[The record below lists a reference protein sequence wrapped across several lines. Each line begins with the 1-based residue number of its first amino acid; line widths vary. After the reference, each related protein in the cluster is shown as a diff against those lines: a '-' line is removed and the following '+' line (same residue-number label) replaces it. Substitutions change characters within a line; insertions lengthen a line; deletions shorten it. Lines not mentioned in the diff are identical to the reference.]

1 MYTIEK
7 FQTNKNKENLLKIF
21 QKKNKQTQHIC
32 KGQYH
37 AL

>member
-1 MYTIEK
+1 MYIIEK

-21 QKKNKQTQHIC
+21 QNKNNQMQHTC
-32 KGQYH
+32 EGQYQ